1 MKRGKKYNF
10 KIKSDLI
17 EEMAVFIGDTSTFL
31 DKNDNIFNGKVKI
44 EGNGNIVQIGYNKGD
59 NQYGI
64 LYQYDIS

>member
-1 MKRGKKYNF
+1 
-10 KIKSDLI
+10 
-17 EEMAVFIGDTSTFL
+17 MAVFIGDTSTFL
-31 DKNDNIFNGKVKI
+31 AKNDNIFNGKVKI